1 MPLGSVDTTSAACA
15 QTPHRILAVTCYV
28 WSPSWRD
35 SLDLGSTYSAF
46 LQVGMHG
53 AGLVNAFFMRPGAAL
68 IEIFPC
74 RFGDEHQRNYFWH
87 PSHAEMQTFAFQ
99 IFITDEAAC
108 KPSELQK
115 HPEGRVE

>member
-1 MPLGSVDTTSAACA
+1 MLV
-15 QTPHRILAVTCYV
+15 QI
-28 WSPSWRD
+28 
-35 SLDLGSTYSAF
+35 
-46 LQVGMHG
+46 GMHG

-99 IFITDEAAC
+99 IC

-115 HPEGRVE
+115 HPAGEIIQLPVASCPDCCVC

>member
-1 MPLGSVDTTSAACA
+1 MIRSFASVVMLDRASTWACA
-15 QTPHRILAVTCYV
+15 CADWDAWGWPDEC
-28 WSPSWRD
+28 
-35 SLDLGSTYSAF
+35 F
-46 LQVGMHG
+46 LH
-53 AGLVNAFFMRPGAAL
+53 MRPGAAL

-99 IFITDEAAC
+99 IFVTDEAAC

-115 HPEGRVE
+115 HPEGEAR

>member
-1 MPLGSVDTTSAACA
+1 MSRHLHQLAGEGLLTTVSHPDVA
-15 QTPHRILAVTCYV
+15 R
-28 WSPSWRD
+28 
-35 SLDLGSTYSAF
+35 TYSAF
-46 LQVGMHG
+46 LQIGMHG
-53 AGLVNAFFMRPGAAL
+53 AGLVNAFFMKPGAAL

-99 IFITDEAAC
+99 IFVTDEAAC

-115 HPEGRVE
+115 HPEGEEEQASIVL